1 MAADRIEADI
11 ARMNGLS
18 PERATEPDTSGFDIR
33 FTLEPGYTGLDRV
46 EFSGSTSNA
55 AS

>member
-1 MAADRIEADI
+1 MSVDRIEADI
-11 ARMNGLS
+11 AAMDGPSL
-18 PERATEPDTSGFDIR
+18 ETATEPETPNFDIR
-33 FTLEPGYTGLDRV
+33 ITPETGYTPLDRV

>member
-11 ARMNGLS
+11 AVMNGPS
-18 PERATEPDTSGFDIR
+18 PERATEPETPNFDIR
-33 FTLEPGYTGLDRV
+33 ITLEPGYTGLDRV